1 MRMDPPFVPNSRM
14 TEIDRRADV
23 LDPRLVA
30 QFRATLNGLLYAL
43 DDADA
48 PLGAHWC
55 LFPPLATTAALTA
68 DGHAPRAHPVS
79 EAEFPRRMWV
89 GGALELGAPFRI
101 GESVERVSR
110 LDPVIYKDGRGGR
123 FALTGATHDY
133 RAADRALCRE
143 RQEIAFRGSSTA
155 PVAGSADRSQK
166 PAGDLIW
173 EVATP
178 PTLLFRYSAL
188 TFNTHRI
195 HYDADYARQVEGY
208 ADILVQGPL
217 QATLLLNLAATLLD
231 GPPARFDYRAT
242 SPLLAHDGAIVAG
255 AVAGGRV
262 RCSVH
267 AADGR
272 ETMRASAER

>member
-1 MRMDPPFVPNSRM
+1 MVQPFAPNSRM
-14 TEIDRRADV
+14 TEIDRREDV

-30 QFRATLNGLLYAL
+30 QFRATLDRLLYPVGEAE
-43 DDADA
+43 A

-55 LFPPLATTAALTA
+55 LFPPLAATAALTA

-79 EAEFPRRMWV
+79 EAAFPRRMWV
-89 GGALELGAPFRI
+89 GGALELSAPFRI
-101 GESVERVSR
+101 GETVERVSR
-110 LDPVIYKDGRGGR
+110 HGPVMYKDGRGGR
-123 FALTGATHDY
+123 LALTGTTHDY

-143 RQEIAFRGSSTA
+143 RQEIAFRGASVA
-155 PVAGSADRSQK
+155 PAGGGADR
-166 PAGDLIW
+166 PERPGGDLVW
-173 EVATP
+173 EIATP

-208 ADILVQGPL
+208 ADILVHGPL
-217 QATLLLNLAATLLD
+217 QATLLLNLAATLLG
-231 GPPARFDYRAT
+231 GPPARFEYRAT
-242 SPLLAHDGAIVAG
+242 SPLPARDGAIVVG
-255 AVAGGRV
+255 TVAGGRV

>member
-1 MRMDPPFVPNSRM
+1 M
-14 TEIDRRADV
+14 TEIERREDV

-30 QFRATLNGLLYAL
+30 QFRATLDGFLYAVN
-43 DDADA
+43 DASS

-55 LFPPLATTAALTA
+55 LFPPLATTAELTA
-68 DGHAPRAHPVS
+68 DGHARRAHPVS

-89 GGALELGAPFRI
+89 GGALELAAPFRMS
-101 GESVERVSR
+101 EAVERVSR
-110 LDPVIYKDGRGGR
+110 LDPVTHKDGRVGP

-133 RAADRALCRE
+133 RTAGRALCRE
-143 RQEIAFRGSSTA
+143 RQEIAFRGPSTA
-155 PVAGSADRSQK
+155 PLVSSAKRPEQ
-166 PAGDLIW
+166 PAGDLMW
-173 EVATP
+173 EVATS

-188 TFNTHRI
+188 TFNTHRV

-208 ADILVQGPL
+208 ADILVHGPL

-242 SPLLAHDGAIVAG
+242 SPLPAHEGAIVVG
-255 AVAGGRV
+255 TVAGSRV
-262 RCSVH
+262 QCSVH